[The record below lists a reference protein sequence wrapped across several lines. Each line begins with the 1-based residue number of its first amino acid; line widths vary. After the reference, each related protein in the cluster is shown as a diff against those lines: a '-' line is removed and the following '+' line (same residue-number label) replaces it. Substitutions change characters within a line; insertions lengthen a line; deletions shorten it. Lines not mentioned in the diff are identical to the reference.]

1 VVAASRASIKQT
13 LAISVADILGTGQ
26 WGAPNFVGRAAAGVS
41 LQTKTYVI
49 LSYGKGLEDNV
60 RPGRGASGTLRQEL
74 FLVAIPNK
82 VEAVRAVQA
91 CLPDAEVKIDSE
103 ASPDIFAEYQV
114 SDGEM
119 FVLPEG
125 S

>member
-1 VVAASRASIKQT
+1 MR
-13 LAISVADILGTGQ
+13 
-26 WGAPNFVGRAAAGVS
+26 R
-41 LQTKTYVI
+41 
-49 LSYGKGLEDNV
+49 
-60 RPGRGASGTLRQEL
+60 EL
-74 FLVAIPNK
+74 FLVAIPDK
-82 VEAVRAVQA
+82 VEAVRAVHA

-103 ASPDIFAEYQV
+103 ASSDLLSEYQV

>member
-1 VVAASRASIKQT
+1 MAKGWK
-13 LAISVADILGTGQ
+13 IST
-26 WGAPNFVGRAAAGVS
+26 
-41 LQTKTYVI
+41 
-49 LSYGKGLEDNV
+49 V
-60 RPGRGASGTLRQEL
+60 RPGRGGRATRQEL
-74 FLVAIPNK
+74 FLVAIPDK

-103 ASPDIFAEYQV
+103 ASPDLLAEYQV

>member
-1 VVAASRASIKQT
+1 MA
-13 LAISVADILGTGQ
+13 
-26 WGAPNFVGRAAAGVS
+26 
-41 LQTKTYVI
+41 
-49 LSYGKGLEDNV
+49 V

-74 FLVAIPNK
+74 FLVAIADK
-82 VEAVRAVQA
+82 IEAVRAVQA

-103 ASPDIFAEYQV
+103 ASPDTFAEYQV
-114 SDGEM
+114 NDGEM

>member
-1 VVAASRASIKQT
+1 M
-13 LAISVADILGTGQ
+13 
-26 WGAPNFVGRAAAGVS
+26 
-41 LQTKTYVI
+41 
-49 LSYGKGLEDNV
+49 
-60 RPGRGASGTLRQEL
+60 RQEL
-74 FLVAIPNK
+74 FLVAIPDQ

-103 ASPDIFAEYQV
+103 ASPDLLAEYQM

>member
-1 VVAASRASIKQT
+1 MSTRPT
-13 LAISVADILGTGQ
+13 
-26 WGAPNFVGRAAAGVS
+26 
-41 LQTKTYVI
+41 TYVI
-49 LSYGKGLEDNV
+49 LSHGKRLEDQH
-60 RPGRGASGTLRQEL
+60 REAWQRRQCDAPEL
-74 FLVAIPNK
+74 FLVAIPDK

-103 ASPDIFAEYQV
+103 ASPDILAEYQV

-119 FVLPEG
+119 FVLPDG

>member
-1 VVAASRASIKQT
+1 MN
-13 LAISVADILGTGQ
+13 G
-26 WGAPNFVGRAAAGVS
+26 S
-41 LQTKTYVI
+41 LETRTYVI
-49 LSYGKGLEDNV
+49 LSHGKGLEDQHREARQRGV
-60 RPGRGASGTLRQEL
+60 RRNAPGL
-74 FLVAIPNK
+74 FLVAI
-82 VEAVRAVQA
+82 RAVQA

-114 SDGEM
+114 NDGEM

>member
-1 VVAASRASIKQT
+1 MAKGWK
-13 LAISVADILGTGQ
+13 ISTA
-26 WGAPNFVGRAAAGVS
+26 
-41 LQTKTYVI
+41 
-49 LSYGKGLEDNV
+49 
-60 RPGRGASGTLRQEL
+60 RPGRGGRATRQEL
-74 FLVAIPNK
+74 FLVAIPDK

-103 ASPDIFAEYQV
+103 AGPDLLAEFQV

-119 FVLPEG
+119 FVLPDG

>member
-1 VVAASRASIKQT
+1 MAKGWK
-13 LAISVADILGTGQ
+13 IST
-26 WGAPNFVGRAAAGVS
+26 
-41 LQTKTYVI
+41 
-49 LSYGKGLEDNV
+49 V
-60 RPGRGASGTLRQEL
+60 RPARGGSAMRQEL
-74 FLVAIPNK
+74 FLVAIPDK

-91 CLPDAEVKIDSE
+91 CLPDAEVKVDSE
-103 ASPDIFAEYQV
+103 ASPDLLAEYQV

>member
-1 VVAASRASIKQT
+1 M
-13 LAISVADILGTGQ
+13 
-26 WGAPNFVGRAAAGVS
+26 
-41 LQTKTYVI
+41 
-49 LSYGKGLEDNV
+49 
-60 RPGRGASGTLRQEL
+60 RQEL
-74 FLVAIPNK
+74 FLVAIPDK

-91 CLPDAEVKIDSE
+91 CLPDAEVKVDSE
-103 ASPDIFAEYQV
+103 ASPDLLTEYQV